1 MLCSWLYQPR
11 PHIIAPEFRLHI
23 LSGRVLESESPS
35 GCGLELKHSA
45 MSRAALSCCFA
56 VWSVG
61 GLEIT
66 NLCPVPPLG
75 TILCPSKE
83 GSPKAEC
90 ACVRATPRLLWLTG
104 SSGQWSFQD
113 LISQWIYNLP
123 SLLMPRRHF
132 FVLCGWAGRSHAKNH
147 SLCLSLKIKE
157 DLYSAHVNR
166 SSSKGACS
174 PSRGISP
181 RHGKE
186 SKAGTWFI
194 DTTKQQESVRLRS
207 CCFLDH
213 RHCFSCGWL

>member
-1 MLCSWLYQPR
+1 MCGSLQVLSSSSATVAQSSRFSDQVSWLAFFESLHWVLLMWKLWYALFLALPAQTSHYCPWV
-11 PHIIAPEFRLHI
+11 PFAHPEWKNFGI
-23 LSGRVLESESPS
+23 WSPS
-35 GCGLELKHSA
+35 GCSLELKHSA

-56 VWSVG
+56 AWSVV

-66 NLCPVPPLG
+66 NLYPVPPLG

-83 GSPKAEC
+83 GSTKAEC

-132 FVLCGWAGRSHAKNH
+132 IVFCGWAGRSHAKNH

-157 DLYSAHVNR
+157 DL
-166 SSSKGACS
+166 
-174 PSRGISP
+174 
-181 RHGKE
+181 
-186 SKAGTWFI
+186 T
-194 DTTKQQESVRLRS
+194 QLM
-207 CCFLDH
+207 
-213 RHCFSCGWL
+213 